1 MKILE
6 EAAKRLLEI
15 KAEECFNCEYYLLE
29 EEAYPCGICI
39 DESSWE
45 MWQILKDINEEN
57 V

>member
-15 KAEECFNCEYYLLE
+15 KAEECFNCEYYVLE
-29 EEAYPCGICI
+29 EKAYPCGICI
-39 DESSWE
+39 DESNWK